1 MQNIYK
7 FYNQEIR
14 YLKFKKSFNGCNS
27 RLKMTVERVSEIEN
41 RSTEII
47 QHEDQKEITLK
58 T

>member
-1 MQNIYK
+1 MQNKYK
-7 FYNQEIR
+7 FYNQEIS
-14 YLKFKKSFNGCNS
+14 YLKFLKSFNGYNS

-47 QHEDQKEITLK
+47 QREDQKEIILK